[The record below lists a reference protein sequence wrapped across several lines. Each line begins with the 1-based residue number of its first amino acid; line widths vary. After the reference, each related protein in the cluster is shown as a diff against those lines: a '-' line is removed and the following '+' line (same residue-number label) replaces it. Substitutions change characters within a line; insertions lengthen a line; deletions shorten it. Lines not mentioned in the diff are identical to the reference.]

1 LNLWEIIAFD
11 SHIDVD
17 FSSIINTNNNY
28 LKVLLKGNAQ
38 QQLRKLVQTISTVK
52 DSLYF
57 TSRTLDFLKSGKMDS
72 WPCAIRAYSAA
83 VSIKERQDV
92 AKASLNIISFIAN
105 HRDELVRKELIE
117 IPDLYASVANLCDE
131 ELLQQEDYLEM
142 LHDIFKIIKSFRI
155 GYVYQQ
161 APTLMETNWIE
172 VLARCFRYAESRQWL
187 LKLLDY

>member
-1 LNLWEIIAFD
+1 
-11 SHIDVD
+11 
-17 FSSIINTNNNY
+17 
-28 LKVLLKGNAQ
+28 
-38 QQLRKLVQTISTVK
+38 
-52 DSLYF
+52 
-57 TSRTLDFLKSGKMDS
+57 MDS

-105 HRDELVRKELIE
+105 HRDELVRKELIEIPDLYASVANLCDEELLQQEDYLEMLHERKELIE